1 MIIIILFL
9 VLLYY
14 YFSMNR
20 VDEIDSF
27 IYVKQYMKQ
36 SIFQIIS
43 NRGKINTID
52 KITLED
58 EINKTSKKLAK
69 SLSRFPRGKQILD
82 KLQNQQNDFNFFIFP
97 DTLLQKARV
106 NYYEFLLDKSYQIA
120 NEKNYLNNVESK
132 LFLEKIYSSSNGKS
146 LSS

>member
-9 VLLYY
+9 VMLCY
-14 YFSMNR
+14 YFSLNR

-106 NYYEFLLDKSYQIA
+106 NYYEFLLDKSYKID

>member
-9 VLLYY
+9 VLLCY

-69 SLSRFPRGKQILD
+69 SFESFSTRKTNSR
-82 KLQNQQNDFNFFIFP
+82 
-97 DTLLQKARV
+97 
-106 NYYEFLLDKSYQIA
+106 
-120 NEKNYLNNVESK
+120 
-132 LFLEKIYSSSNGKS
+132 
-146 LSS
+146 

>member
-9 VLLYY
+9 VMLCY

>member
-9 VLLYY
+9 VLLCY

>member
-9 VLLYY
+9 VMLCY

-106 NYYEFLLDKSYQIA
+106 NYYEFLLDKSYQIS

>member
-1 MIIIILFL
+1 MIVIILFVIL
-9 VLLYY
+9 CY
-14 YFSMNR
+14 YFFMNR
-20 VDEIDSF
+20 IDEIDSF

-43 NRGKINTID
+43 HRGKINTID
-52 KITLED
+52 KISLED

-82 KLQNQQNDFNFFIFP
+82 KLKKVRQNDFNFFILP
-97 DTLLQKARV
+97 DTLLQKAKL
-106 NYYEFLLDKSYQIA
+106 NYYEFLLDKSYQIS

-132 LFLEKIYSSSNGKS
+132 IFLEKIYSSSNGKS

>member
-9 VLLYY
+9 VMLCY
-14 YFSMNR
+14 YFSTNR

-27 IYVKQYMKQ
+27 IYVKRYMKQ